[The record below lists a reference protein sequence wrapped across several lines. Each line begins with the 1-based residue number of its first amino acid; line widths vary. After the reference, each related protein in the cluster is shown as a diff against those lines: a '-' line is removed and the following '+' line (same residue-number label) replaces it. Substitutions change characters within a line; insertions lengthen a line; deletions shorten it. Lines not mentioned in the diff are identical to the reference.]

1 MKSNRFKLYIEQN
14 KQLIKTIVIK
24 NSYIANHINDYTAL
38 MYGEQHVDYND
49 PYSWKYY
56 MNLSGE
62 LHFTDTKMYI
72 NSLDNGDTIEFNIN
86 NLNEH
91 INTKIGY
98 RYGSKYYNEL
108 VLKYPTQETL
118 ILGILYPTDIETLVS
133 AKDFTIVNYPDYLVE
148 EYEYSLIN
156 KLQSY
161 VYGFFE
167 RWLNPQYITVNDLYL
182 HTKVGIFY
190 QTLLPMLIN
199 TRLEA
204 CKTNE
209 AHSYH
214 IKEYLASNGNLD
226 KYYKQLTRSQALFL
240 YRNINYIK
248 RYAGRQDTFDW
259 LIDNLLTKRSLPI
272 GEYLLTQDMIDVPD
286 KTLYPTTKFIKNN
299 LTNIAP
305 ATFDTNITTLDM
317 LTKERDICLGNAIY
331 KNENITEINVLNN
344 LSLSNVEKTKVLE
357 SSIIDKNALSPY
369 TLVDVLINHWAFL
382 SHKGIYNSTIT
393 IEHPKLD
400 LPIILHAKDA
410 FILMLYC
417 LHSATGLTPIYVPP
431 FIAKRVLRIPY
442 TTKQELMG
450 IIKKTKIEKTLI
462 DFLYSEQPRINRL
475 ISIQSFYNLGDKIF
489 NNTITEYK
497 ATFLQENSLDRAKM
511 EMLCDRFYSDNP
523 CYFFP
528 KDNQKKYADWLI
540 EKGIDLSV
548 FELRDYR
555 DLAENII
562 GAATGLD
569 KYADNSLR
577 KIQAA
582 MLAIMK
588 QLSSYSIQFVSE
600 LLDDGVIASNISAV
614 RPTEFK
620 IKSYDKIEL
629 PIPLVNLVRNRVK
642 GSHKVK
648 PDTVILEVNK
658 LALKGKD
665 HLVTDATIHVKLNRE
680 KLTTKYIEPT
690 VSIVNISTG
699 IPLDKVIPPE
709 LFEMYINLEDVC
721 SRNVNIPKPDVVDP
735 NSIDNLD
742 GLS

>member
-14 KQLIKTIVIK
+14 KQLVKTIVIK
-24 NSYIANHINDYTAL
+24 NTYVANHINDYTAL
-38 MYGEQHVDYND
+38 MFGEQNVDYND

-72 NSLDNGDTIEFNIN
+72 NSLDNGEVIEFNVS
-86 NLNEH
+86 NLEEH
-91 INTKIGY
+91 VNTNIGY
-98 RYGSKYYNEL
+98 RYGSKSYNEL
-108 VLKYPTQETL
+108 VLKYPHQETL
-118 ILGILYPTDIETLVS
+118 ILGILYPTDIVTLVN

-148 EYEYSLIN
+148 EYEYSLID
-156 KLQSY
+156 KLQKY
-161 VYGFFE
+161 TYGFFE

-182 HTKVGIFY
+182 HTKLGIFY

-199 TRLEA
+199 VRLET

-214 IKEYLASNGNLD
+214 IKEYLSSNNGLD
-226 KYYKQLTRSQALFL
+226 RYYKQLTRTQALFL

-272 GEYLLTQDMIDVPD
+272 GEYLLTQDMIDAPE

-299 LTNIAP
+299 LTKITP

-317 LTKERDICLGNAIY
+317 LIKEKDICFGNQIY

-357 SSIIDKNALSPY
+357 SSIIDKDALSPY
-369 TLVDVLINHWAFL
+369 TLVDTLINHWAYL
-382 SHKGIYNSTIT
+382 SHKGTYKSTIT
-393 IEHPKLD
+393 IDHPKLD
-400 LPIILHAKDA
+400 SPIILRAKDA
-410 FILMLYC
+410 FILMMYC
-417 LHSATGLTPIYVPP
+417 LYSATGLNPIYVPP

-442 TTKQELMG
+442 TPKQELMG
-450 IIKKTKIEKTLI
+450 IIKKTKIEKSLI
-462 DFLYSEQPRINRL
+462 DFLYSEQPRFNRL
-475 ISIQSFYNLGDKIF
+475 ISIQSFYNLCDKIF

-511 EMLCDRFYSDNP
+511 EILCSRFYSDNP
-523 CYFFP
+523 CYFYP
-528 KDNQKKYADWLI
+528 KDNQKKYIAWLSENDI
-540 EKGIDLSV
+540 NLSSFDLK
-548 FELRDYR
+548 DYR
-555 DLAENII
+555 SLAENII

-600 LLDDGVIASNISAV
+600 LLDSNVIASNISAV

-629 PIPLVNLVRNRVK
+629 PVPIVNLVRYRVK
-642 GSHKVK
+642 GSHRVK
-648 PDTVILEVNK
+648 PNTVFLNTNK
-658 LALKGKD
+658 IKLKGKD
-665 HLVTDATIHVKLNRE
+665 HLVTNYTVEVKLIRD
-680 KLTTKYIEPT
+680 KLTTKYMSPT
-690 VSIVNISTG
+690 VDIVNISEG
-699 IPLDKVIPPE
+699 ISLDKVVTPE
-709 LFEMYINLEDVC
+709 LFELYINIQDTC
-721 SRNVNIPKPDVVDP
+721 SRNVNINKLEILSPDS
-735 NSIDNLD
+735 NDNLN